1 MYMRTIFQ
9 RFNISLLVCYAL
21 FFHRLD
27 IFFALAALAALVV
40 VAKEKER

>member
-27 IFFALAALAALVV
+27 IFFSLAALVV